1 MRGARAMSDER
12 DPLLEEIGATL
23 SVQPS
28 TAFVARV
35 RAEVVSERMRW
46 PRAHLL
52 VAVPVVLALT
62 IVAAAWLNREA
73 TPRLP
78 ASVPATTAA
87 KVSPPATARTPAPA
101 RSATARV
108 TSGRT
113 APMRVDPLREPEVL
127 IAPDQAEGLRR
138 WMAWVR
144 EGRAVPPAGWPAV
157 NDETG
162 ELLPLPEIAAIEVPA
177 VTIDPLPGSTGGD
190 DAQTIGVDD

>member
-1 MRGARAMSDER
+1 MNER
-12 DPLLEEIGATL
+12 DPLLDEISATL
-23 SVQPS
+23 TVEPS
-28 TAFVARV
+28 PPFVGRV
-35 RAEVVSERMRW
+35 RAEVASERMGW
-46 PRAHLL
+46 PWRAHLL

-62 IVAAAWLNREA
+62 IAGAAWLNREA

-78 ASVPATTAA
+78 ASVPVLTTA
-87 KVSPPATARTPAPA
+87 KGSLPATARTPAPA
-101 RSATARV
+101 RSAPARV

-138 WMAWVR
+138 WMTWVR